1 MKSRKGWKN
10 KVGYICSKWRL
21 LRWNLIEFYHNKEK
35 FKTNMACNEEELVET
50 MIWTKKLIWPKRL
63 IKSELNYVPR
73 VLSCPTCLC
82 FLYLP
87 SLFDLRYVPSFFYVP
102 YMPSFF
108 TCLHFF
114 TDYDFFT
121 CLRCPH
127 LFACVKMCL
136 HLVACLTC
144 LHLFTSLNVIIFYT
158 PYVPSFLQVFPI
170 FYVSYVSSP
179 FQIKCGT
186 PEKTD
191 IFIN

>member
-35 FKTNMACNEEELVET
+35 FKTNMVCNEEELVET

-114 TDYDFFT
+114 TDYHFFT

-144 LHLFTSLNVIIFYT
+144 LHLFTCPKCHHFLHALRAFIFT
-158 PYVPSFLQVFPI
+158 SISNFLRVVRVFTFSNKMWNSRENRH
-170 FYVSYVSSP
+170 FY
-179 FQIKCGT
+179 
-186 PEKTD
+186 
-191 IFIN
+191 